1 MLRENDHDHTREGT
15 MTTLTAM
22 QRRALAAALQ
32 AAKQDAYCKA
42 VGGFAIARMSDGT
55 IDWFPLGQ
63 PPNRNGDPD
72 RGAVILAK
80 WRWNHRRWSRI
91 A

>member
-1 MLRENDHDHTREGT
+1 MTT
-15 MTTLTAM
+15 MTALTTM
-22 QRRALAAALQ
+22 QRRALAAALRE
-32 AAKQDAYCKA
+32 AKQDAYCKA

-63 PPNRNGDPD
+63 PPNRNGEPD

>member
-1 MLRENDHDHTREGT
+1 MALESPALVADRVTTT
-15 MTTLTAM
+15 MF
-22 QRRALAAALQ
+22 RRALADALRE
-32 AAKQDAYCKA
+32 AKQNDHCKA

-55 IDWFPLGQ
+55 IDWFPFGQ
-63 PPNRNGDPD
+63 PPHRHGEPD
-72 RGAVILAK
+72 RGAVILGK

>member
-1 MLRENDHDHTREGT
+1 MSTREET
-15 MTTLTAM
+15 MTTTM
-22 QRRALAAALQ
+22 FRRAFAAALRE
-32 AAKQDAYCKA
+32 AKQNDHCKA

-63 PPNRNGDPD
+63 PPNRHGEPD
-72 RGAVILAK
+72 RGAVILGK

>member
-1 MLRENDHDHTREGT
+1 MRR
-15 MTTLTAM
+15 ASA
-22 QRRALAAALQ
+22 QRRRRRPAHGVGGVG
-32 AAKQDAYCKA
+32 CKA

-55 IDWFPLGQ
+55 IDWFPFGQ
-63 PPNRNGDPD
+63 PPHRHGEPD
-72 RGAVILAK
+72 RGAVILGK